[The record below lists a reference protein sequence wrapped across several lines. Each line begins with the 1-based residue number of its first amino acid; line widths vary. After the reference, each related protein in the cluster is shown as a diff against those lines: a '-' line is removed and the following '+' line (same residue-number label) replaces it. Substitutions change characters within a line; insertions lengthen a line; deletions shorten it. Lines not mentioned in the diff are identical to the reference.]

1 MGDELCS
8 AAGEVGSGGGGVRG
22 FGDRQRSWSSA
33 VVQVLDGT
41 GDVAGAGFLAD
52 EGVVVTCAH
61 LVQTAGYGPGD
72 EVKVRFPHL
81 PSAPVVS
88 GVVLAEAWRAPEAE
102 DVAALRMANVPVSA
116 RPLALGAA
124 RGSKGH
130 PVSTFGF
137 PTQAPEFGHFGGG
150 TAVDMLP
157 TARMGTQLQLTC
169 ANDLTTGFSG
179 GPVVDDMTG
188 LVIGMVTAI
197 TAPDPYGR
205 GQGIAYATPAE
216 VLREVVPGLVEQRIC
231 PYPGLEPFI
240 AQEAG
245 WFHGRDAAVGSVL
258 EALRRHRLVL
268 LLGPSGAGK
277 SSLVQA
283 GVLHALSEGRLPG
296 SDRWEHVVA
305 RPGRNLAA
313 ELERS
318 GLPGA
323 GAVGIRNAVEGRLA
337 AGPGGEHLLLV
348 IDQFEELLARPRA
361 DVRRI
366 ADDLLAVVDGC
377 PNASVVLIM
386 RNDFFSR
393 LAEVCSRL
401 LEAAT
406 PGSVNVPAQLT
417 ASELHA
423 IITRPA
429 VDAGARFEDGLAEG
443 IVDDLRAVDPDG
455 GTPATLLPPLQLVL
469 VQLWERRT
477 DGRLTH
483 QAYRRIGRVSG
494 SLTDWCNSV
503 VGRLPAGHRST
514 ARRLLTALVRPA
526 DDGRGIP
533 AARQQVPLARLRA
546 LAVDATSAGTVQAVI
561 FDEVVA
567 ALSRDRIIT
576 TGTVPRPDGEPGEPI
591 AELIHDALIRD
602 WGDLR
607 EWVTRDRWFQAWLHR
622 VTEQRDRHTRTG
634 LAADL
639 LDGTDLAEGMDWSG
653 QRSLPTEITDFLTA
667 SERHQQAAVR
677 RTRRLNNI
685 LVGLLALALV
695 AVGLAVWQRQEAV
708 AAESEAQSRQLAAQ
722 SEALTDIEP
731 ELASL
736 LAVHAYRTSPTE
748 EARASLLQAA
758 DLGLTSLLTGHL
770 DDVDALAFGPDG
782 RTLISGSGDGAV
794 RTWDIASGR
803 QRGRPFVGRGG
814 PPAGGLPL
822 ALSPDGRTLALDA
835 SAPGSDDFA
844 VRLWDVASGEQ
855 RGELLTGEDGPVMSL
870 AFSPDG
876 KTVASGDFNDTV
888 RLWDVA
894 SGKPLRGP
902 LGGHGSWVTSLV
914 FSPDGR
920 TLASYGTDF
929 VVRLWDVASGEQRRK
944 LVAGKAD
951 SLMSL
956 TFSPDG
962 RTLAGCGGNGKV
974 RLWDVASGEQRSE
987 LLTGEDD
994 LLVSVAFGPDGRKLA
1009 AGDSD
1014 GVVRL
1019 WDVDEVERR
1028 RELLTGQA
1036 GAVAS
1041 LRFGPDGRTL
1051 AAGSED
1057 GTVRLWNLAFGRQ
1070 LEELRAGE
1078 GGSVVSVFGPDGRA
1092 LAVGSEDGTVRLW
1105 YPASGIQPETL
1116 RSGEGDPVVSMAFRP
1131 DGRSLAVAWADGT
1144 VRLQDRVTGR
1154 LRSVPLAGLKGE
1166 VVSLV
1171 FSPDGRSVAVGSDD
1185 GTVRLWDAASG
1196 RLLETLSMG
1205 KRDLVLSLAF
1215 SPDGRTL
1222 AAGRGERTDFRSS
1235 AARSGDGVVRL
1246 WDVASG
1252 RQRGDLLMGDD
1263 DLVASLAFSPDG
1275 RTLAA
1280 GSEDGTVR
1288 LWEAA
1293 SWAQR
1298 NELPTGTDELVAS
1311 LAFSPDGRSLAAR
1324 SNDSAA
1330 TLWDLDSGQQRRVP
1344 LTSRTNEVV
1353 SLAFSPDGRTVA
1365 SGDGNGAVRL
1375 WDMALPDTTAAIEQI
1390 CHALHRDFT
1399 QEERSQYVR
1408 GTRSDPVCPDAK

>member
-1 MGDELCS
+1 MGDELRS

-22 FGDRQRSWSSA
+22 FDDGQRSWASA
-33 VVQVLDGT
+33 VVQVLAGT

-61 LVQTAGYGPGD
+61 VVRAAGYDPGD
-72 EVKVRFPHL
+72 EVEVRFPHL
-81 PSAPVVS
+81 PSAPVVA

-102 DVAALRMANVPVSA
+102 DVAAVRLANVPVSA
-116 RPLALGAA
+116 RPLALGSAT
-124 RGSKGH
+124 GSKGH
-130 PVSTFGF
+130 PVSSFGF
-137 PTQAPEFGHFGGG
+137 PTQAPEFGHFGHGTAGG
-150 TAVDMLP
+150 TLP
-157 TARMGTQLQLTC
+157 TARMGTQLQLTR

-216 VLREVVPGLVEQRIC
+216 VLREVVPGLAEQQIC
-231 PYPGLEPFI
+231 PYPGLEPFT

-245 WFHGRDAAVGSVL
+245 WFHGRDAAVDSVL
-258 EALRRHRLVL
+258 DALRRHRLVL

-296 SDRWEHVVA
+296 SDRWDRVVA
-305 RPGRNLAA
+305 RPGQNLAA
-313 ELERS
+313 ELERA

-323 GAVGIRNAVEGRLA
+323 GAVGIRSAVEGRLA
-337 AGPGGEHLLLV
+337 AGQDGERLLLV

-361 DVRRI
+361 DVRR
-366 ADDLLAVVDGC
+366 AVDDLLAVVDGC
-377 PNASVVLIM
+377 PTTSVVLVM
-386 RNDFFSR
+386 RNDFFPR
-393 LAEVCSRL
+393 LAEVCPL
-401 LEAAT
+401 LLAAAT

-429 VDAGARFEDGLAEG
+429 LDAGARFEDGLAEG
-443 IVDDLRAVDPDG
+443 IVDDLRAADPDG
-455 GTPATLLPPLQLVL
+455 GTPATLLPPLQLAL
-469 VQLWERRT
+469 AQLWERRT
-477 DGRLTH
+477 DGCLTH
-483 QAYRRIGRVSG
+483 RAYRRIGKVSG
-494 SLTDWCNSV
+494 SQTDWCNNA
-503 VGRLPAGHRST
+503 VGRLPAGHRPT

-526 DDGRGIP
+526 DDVRGIP

-546 LAVDATSAGTVQAVI
+546 LATGATSADPVPGEV

-567 ALSRDRIIT
+567 ALSRDRIII
-576 TGTVPRPDGEPGEPI
+576 TGTGPRPDGEPGEPI

-607 EWVTRDRWFQAWLHR
+607 EWVTRDRRFQVWLHR
-622 VTEQRDRHTRTG
+622 VTEQHDRQTRTG
-634 LAADL
+634 LSADL

-653 QRSLPTEITDFLTA
+653 QRALPTEITDFLTA

-677 RTRRLNNI
+677 RTHRLNCV
-685 LVGLLALALV
+685 LVGLLALALIAAGV
-695 AVGLAVWQRQEAV
+695 ATWQRQEAV
-708 AAESEAQSRQLAAQ
+708 AAEREARSRQLAAQ
-722 SEALTDIEP
+722 SEALIDIEP

-736 LAVHAYRTSPTE
+736 LAVHAYRTSRTD

-782 RTLISGSGDGAV
+782 RTLISGSGDGAA

-803 QRGRPFVGRGG
+803 QRGKPFVGHGG
-814 PPAGGLPL
+814 PTVGGLPL

-835 SAPGSDDFA
+835 SDPGSDDFA

-855 RGELLTGEDGPVMSL
+855 RGELLTGEEGAVMSM

-876 KTVASGDFNDTV
+876 KTLASGDFNDTI
-888 RLWDVA
+888 RLWDAA

-902 LGGHGSWVTSLV
+902 LGGHGAWVTSLA

-929 VVRLWDVASGEQRRK
+929 VVRLWDVASGEQRAELR
-944 LVAGKAD
+944 AGEDD

-956 TFSPDG
+956 AFSPDG

-974 RLWDVASGEQRSE
+974 RLWDVASGEHRSE

-994 LLVSVAFGPDGRKLA
+994 LLVSVAFGPDGRTLA
-1009 AGDSD
+1009 AGDSE
-1014 GVVRL
+1014 GTVRL
-1019 WDVDEVERR
+1019 WDVDAAERR

-1057 GTVRLWNLAFGRQ
+1057 GTVRLWNLASGRQ
-1070 LEELRAGE
+1070 REELRAGE
-1078 GGSVVSVFGPDGRA
+1078 SGWVVASVFSPDSRT
-1092 LAVGSEDGTVRLW
+1092 LAVGSQDGTVQMW
-1105 YPASGIQPETL
+1105 NPASDKQPETL
-1116 RSGEGDPVVSMAFRP
+1116 RAGEGDSVVSMAFRP

-1154 LRSVPLAGLKGE
+1154 LRPVPLTGLKGE
-1166 VVSLV
+1166 VVSMV
-1171 FSPDGRSVAVGSDD
+1171 FSPDGRTLAVGGDN
-1185 GTVRLWDAASG
+1185 GTVRLWNAASG
-1196 RLLETLSMG
+1196 ELLDTLSMG
-1205 KRDLVLSLAF
+1205 NHDLVLSLAF

-1252 RQRGDLLMGDD
+1252 RQRGELPMGDD
-1263 DLVASLAFSPDG
+1263 DLVGSLAFSPDG

-1288 LWEAA
+1288 LWETA
-1293 SWAQR
+1293 SGDRR

-1311 LAFSPDGRSLAAR
+1311 LAFSADGRSLAAR
-1324 SNDSAA
+1324 SDDSAA
-1330 TLWDLDSGQQRRVP
+1330 TLWDLASGQQRRVP

-1353 SLAFSPDGRTVA
+1353 SLALSPDGRTVV
-1365 SGDGNGAVRL
+1365 SGDKNGAVRL
-1375 WDMALPDTTAAIEQI
+1375 WDMALPNTAAAIEQI

-1399 QEERSQYVR
+1399 QEERSQYLQ
-1408 GTRSDPVCPDAK
+1408 GTRSDPVCPR